1 MANPLMAF
9 LAFFLP
15 CTRRSVVYGL
25 TVAGCCL
32 AGYILATALI
42 SPAMLGSQA
51 VGGGAVV
58 LVWLLSG
65 AIFSYVKVCVAG
77 ICRDS
82 GRLFSCGVVT
92 QVGSAI
98 GALVMFV
105 LVNEVKYCRL
115 QLSILISIFQVELFQ
130 GYYGC

>member
-15 CTRRSVVYGL
+15 CTRRSVVFGL
-25 TVAGCCL
+25 TVAGCGL
-32 AGYILATALI
+32 AGYILATALL

-51 VGGGAVV
+51 LGGGAVV
-58 LVWLLSG
+58 LTWLLSA

-82 GRLFSCGVVT
+82 GYLFSCGVVT

-98 GALVMFV
+98 GALVMFL
-105 LVNEVKYCRL
+105 LVNQVKHHL
-115 QLSILISIFQVELFQ
+115 QHQPPSHTLYLYIV
-130 GYYGC
+130 GGTV